1 MKKSKPS
8 PPKPMRA
15 KYYHAQS
22 MIDYGGA
29 FASRLG
35 AAYLAADSDNASKLE
50 TYFAEIFAR
59 YDARAADLR
68 KAEFDQKE
76 LELKGTMP

>member
-1 MKKSKPS
+1 MKTNHYQA
-8 PPKPMRA
+8 RA
-15 KYYHAQS
+15 
-22 MIDYGGA
+22 MIDHGGA
-29 FASRLG
+29 FAQRLG
-35 AAYLAADSDNASKLE
+35 QAYLAADSDNAAKLE